1 MSLVSLLVVMALVP
15 SYSTAVKSVNISSG
29 NELVDYLC
37 ATSSNESKE
46 QYLNESMELYLDS
59 SKHYTV
65 SVNRSCVVDGRSVHS
80 IVLKSA
86 PSVAIVNCK
95 DQNTSYPVPNFGIA
109 FVNVTHV
116 EISGIIFSYCGSQL
130 KKLKGLN
137 LNNSIATTRLFFSP
151 YHSALFVFV
160 NSSVLFYKTAINQYY
175 GFAVIGIDLINA
187 NFTEFY
193 VTQALVV
200 GSNSILRSVGSGVLV
215 MYTKSIRSQALVLNG
230 CDFHANYFIYSD
242 NINDCVT
249 LYSKRG
255 RVYNAAALSILAYDI
270 SNVFID
276 IFNTK
281 FTRNLGTHSGALL
294 VAMMNASHFNVTIDQ
309 SHFKSNYGMKN
320 CPGSALGFYVN
331 SQERYVNYLEASVVS
346 LSIVNTIFCKNKG
359 IVGADGNNLSLLRA
373 GAAYVEI
380 KNPWSN
386 VSVNVHNVTFKHNIA
401 VQFPSCLF
409 VQVYGYVSSYV
420 HVSLQHLTVTNNNQ
434 SVGGYISFDNG
445 LFAFINVF
453 KVELTGENSF
463 DSNYGTVFRSYRSPF
478 YLNGNASFSN
488 NTALAGAVI
497 NIKNSYLDINCS
509 HSIILIGNR
518 VDNFG
523 GALYVKNDN
532 PDLCAVQ
539 FSSEQCGIVSTDNFA
554 HDGGNIMYAFPIYNC
569 HQIHWNESYVG
580 NNTRKYTKQFSIK
593 NSIKRNNALDVSTKV
608 AKIIVNGSDRNI
620 KLIIYPGEE
629 LFINISILDE
639 AGNNVYSLVRFDL
652 VKSLQEKKFLKD
664 DSFALLTENVQVIE
678 ETRNKSS
685 LFTLKVKITTVHINK
700 TNFFRLYVR
709 PLNVY
714 KSVKQNIILNINDC
728 PNGFTFIGNNG
739 ICGCSPAVNEYYKR
753 FNFDGYCDITSGI
766 IHIPSLLVNPW
777 LGQLENGS
785 YNIFIIAYT
794 CPENFCRS
802 REKYSYFKVMK
813 ESETIELFN
822 KTATPQTVSVCQ
834 DNRTGLLCGECDE
847 GLSVVFG
854 STDCIKCS
862 NWWLATI
869 AVYIVVGPLLVFLM
883 YHFQL
888 TLTGGTLNG
897 IIFYAQMANVGLLQ
911 MLKLYSKRKN
921 PFANSFAS
929 FLSIF
934 LSLLNFDLGFPLCFY
949 NGMNELWKAGLL
961 LVFPLYL
968 LSIAGFLII
977 LSRRFSRLSNRFANS
992 SVQIL
997 TTIVHLSLSKLL
1009 IITIDVFTPVML
1021 YHDSTEDNTRV
1032 WYRNG
1037 NINFSFQEQGLITL
1051 MAFTIVITSVFL
1063 VPYMCLIIGGKWLIR
1078 SSLGDA
1084 YFRSA
1089 YESIHAPFREK
1100 RRYWFLA
1107 RFFLL
1112 ITLYLIYAIF
1122 RSYNPFL
1129 MNVISLPLLIIFLFL
1144 QLHLRPFKNKF
1155 INILDSFVLF
1165 DLTILYFLSW
1175 YIHFNPQI
1183 DNVDKFMISFE
1194 VLVLIIFLIFVGVV
1208 TYHVL
1213 LVTGALHRI
1222 VATWNIRTSKYRGF
1236 RRSLDASTGVS
1247 ASFNNSYGNQR
1258 ETLFEHS

>member
-1 MSLVSLLVVMALVP
+1 MSLVLLLVVMALVP
-15 SYSTAVKSVNISSG
+15 SYSTALKSVNISSG

-37 ATSSNESKE
+37 ATNNGSMEV
-46 QYLNESMELYLDS
+46 YLNESMELYLES
-59 SKHYTV
+59 YKLYTV

-109 FVNVTHV
+109 FVNMKHV
-116 EISGIIFSYCGSQL
+116 EISGVNFGYCGSQL

-137 LNNSIATTRLFFSP
+137 LNNSIATTRLSFSP

-160 NSSVLFYKTAINQYY
+160 NSSVLFYKTAINWYY
-175 GFAVIGIDLINA
+175 GFAVIGIDLVNA
-187 NFTEFY
+187 NFTEFN
-193 VTQALVV
+193 VTQTLPV
-200 GSNSILRSVGSGVLV
+200 RSSGVLV
-215 MYTKSIRSQALVLNG
+215 MYTKSILPPPALVLNG
-230 CDFHANYFIYSD
+230 CYFYANSDIYSD
-242 NINDCVT
+242 NIKDCVSP
-249 LYSKRG
+249 YSNKLG
-255 RVYNAAALSILAYDI
+255 TVYNAAGLSILAYDI
-270 SNVFID
+270 SNVSID
-276 IFNTK
+276 IFNTN
-281 FTRNLGTHSGALL
+281 FTGNLGTNAGALL
-294 VAMMNASHFNVTIDQ
+294 VAMMNASHFNVTIKQ
-309 SHFKSNYGMKN
+309 NHFESNYGMSN
-320 CPGSALGFYVN
+320 CPGGALAFYN
-331 SQERYVNYLEASVVS
+331 HCINYLKTLLTVS
-346 LSIVNTIFCKNKG
+346 LSIVDTIFCKNRG
-359 IVGADGNNLSLLRA
+359 FTGNDADKYLFKA

-380 KNPWSN
+380 KNPWYN
-386 VSVNVHNVTFKHNIA
+386 VTVNVHNVTFENNIA

-409 VQVYGYVSSYV
+409 VQVYGYISSNV
-420 HVSLQHLTVTNNNQ
+420 HVSLQHLTVKENSQ

-453 KVELTGENSF
+453 KVELSGENSF

-497 NIKNSYLDINCS
+497 NIKNSYLYINCS
-509 HSIILIGNR
+509 HSINLIGNR

-523 GALYVKNDN
+523 GALYVKSDSL
-532 PDLCAVQ
+532 DLCAVQ

-569 HQIHWNESYVG
+569 YQTHWKESSYVD
-580 NNTRKYTKQFSIK
+580 NNTRNYTEQFSII
-593 NSIKRNNALDVSTKV
+593 NSKKRNNALDVSTKV
-608 AKIIVNGSDRNI
+608 AKIIVNGSDHNNI
-620 KLIIYPGEE
+620 KLTIYPGEE

-766 IHIPSLLVNPW
+766 IRIPSLLVNPW

-822 KTATPQTVSVCQ
+822 KTATPQTVSVCR

-897 IIFYAQMANVGLLQ
+897 IIFYSQMANVGLLQ
-911 MLKLYSKRKN
+911 MLKLYSERKR
-921 PFANSFAS
+921 SFAS

-949 NGMNELWKAGLL
+949 NGMNELWKTGLL
-961 LVFPLYL
+961 LIFPLYL

-977 LSRRFSRLSNRFANS
+977 LSHRFSRLSNRFANS

-1009 IITIDVFTPVML
+1009 IVTIDVFTPVML

-1051 MAFTIVITSVFL
+1051 MANTIVITSVFL

-1107 RFFLL
+1107 RVFLL

-1194 VLVLIIFLIFVGVV
+1194 VLVLIIFLVFVGVV

-1213 LVTGALHRI
+1213 IVTGALHRI

-1236 RRSLDASTGVS
+1236 RRSLDASNEVS
-1247 ASFNNSYGNQR
+1247 ASFYNSCGNQR
-1258 ETLFEHS
+1258 ETPFERS